1 MVLSALLDN
10 RLLAHDHLQIY
21 AVYTKKIN
29 KSNNILLDDMAEDD
43 YTINLGGFIDI
54 KPLKTR
60 ICSNGNL

>member
-1 MVLSALLDN
+1 M
-10 RLLAHDHLQIY
+10 QIY
-21 AVYTKKIN
+21 AVYTKKFN

>member
-1 MVLSALLDN
+1 MVLSALPDN

-43 YTINLGGFIDI
+43 YTINLGGF
-54 KPLKTR
+54 
-60 ICSNGNL
+60 